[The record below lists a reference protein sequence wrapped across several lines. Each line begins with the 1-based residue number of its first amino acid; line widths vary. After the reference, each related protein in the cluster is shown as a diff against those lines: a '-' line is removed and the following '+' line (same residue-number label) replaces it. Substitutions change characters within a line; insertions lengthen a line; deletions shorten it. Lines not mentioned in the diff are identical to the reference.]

1 MDSSVISPAE
11 LGRRLADGWRRGCTG
26 RFGPERK
33 DGLTS
38 YSLRVRAYGKREMV
52 TLATDADGLTMRKAE
67 RFLEQVLAEIQ
78 VGVWRPPSMSDWW
91 RGPDVPRVRV
101 AVVVRRQ
108 V

>member
-78 VGVWRPPSMSDWW
+78 VGVWRPPSLSAGG
-91 RGPDVPRVRV
+91 GPDVPRVRV